1 VKKSELKTVL
11 RPLIKECVKE
21 VIFEDGVLSGI
32 ISEVVQGLGNKS
44 LIESKQSASPTT
56 QTSQR
61 NDAEEARQQQLAKI
75 KAMEKAKET
84 RKKMLDAIGKDA
96 FGGVD
101 LFEGTTPAKASVESK
116 QGDPLSGVSPSDA
129 GVDISNLFGGVNK
142 TWHRHNK

>member
-1 VKKSELKTVL
+1 VKKSELKQVL

-32 ISEVVQGLGNKS
+32 ISEVVQGLGGQT
-44 LIESKQSASPTT
+44 LVESRQSAAPTI
-56 QTSQR
+56 QTPQR

-84 RKKMLDAIGKDA
+84 RKKMLDAVGRDSY
-96 FGGVD
+96 GGVD
-101 LFEGTTPAKASVESK
+101 LFEGTTPTKTPVESK
-116 QGDPLSGVSPSDA
+116 QGDPLAGVSPNDS
-129 GVDISNLFGGVNK
+129 GVDISNLFGGANK